1 MEWLILFLAGVL
13 GGILNSIA
21 GGGSF
26 VTFPALLFVGVPPV
40 AANATNTFA
49 SCAGYISG
57 AYALRQEILS
67 GTKQLKLTL
76 ILSVLGG
83 AIGAFLLL
91 HTPEALFTQSVP
103 WLLLFAALLFTFG
116 GHINSLIKKAVS
128 KHKHAGK
135 AGAFF
140 SALLLLLVCGY
151 GGYFNAG
158 LGIVTLSYLAL
169 AGYTNI
175 NVMNGIKLLVS
186 ASASMAAIVLFIV
199 DGSIDWSSGLA
210 VLLGTLV
217 GGYYSAQ
224 ISRNIP
230 QNYVRNSVIVASFLI
245 TAYFFY
251 AN

>member
-1 MEWLILFLAGVL
+1 MADTLSRWCAWWHIKLHCRRRQFCYVPCSTIYRRPSGRCQRNQYLC
-13 GGILNSIA
+13 
-21 GGGSF
+21 
-26 VTFPALLFVGVPPV
+26 LLCRLHQWRLRIKARDPIGHK
-40 AANATNTFA
+40 AAQVDFD
-49 SCAGYISG
+49 SECI
-57 AYALRQEILS
+57 
-67 GTKQLKLTL
+67 
-76 ILSVLGG
+76 GG

-116 GHINSLIKKAVS
+116 GQINSLIKKAAS

-140 SALLLLLVCGY
+140 SALLLLLVCVY

-186 ASASMAAIVLFIV
+186 ASASMAAIILFIV

-210 VLLGTLV
+210 VLLGTLI

-230 QNYVRNSVIVASFLI
+230 QNYVRNSVIIASFLI